1 MSFPKLVPIVP
12 LALVS
17 FLQTTGC
24 DQPDPISPIDGA
36 VIERVA
42 LTEAL
47 GLDSVNITGVTLDP
61 NTGDRYVL
69 DAWSGI
75 WKVDAE
81 GAQQT
86 LALQDF
92 PAADV
97 DVWSEWYDFAA
108 MGDGKFAMIAVGD
121 GYLLD
126 TEAETLSQWFCY
138 EPGWMD
144 PEFAQESHNLAY
156 DPGTDRIFSA
166 PLTRDADWNV
176 DRADVATFDGAG
188 AGDLSWF
195 PLADVDQQFGG
206 MALDP
211 DGTVL
216 LGFEDTLYTYEMGD
230 AALTVVGSLAEHGI
244 EVIAG
249 MSVDAETGN
258 LHVIDGADAE
268 LVVIQR

>member
-1 MSFPKLVPIVP
+1 MSYAKLAPLGS

-17 FLQTTGC
+17 FLSTTGC

-47 GLDSVNITGVTLDP
+47 GRESVSITGVTLDP
-61 NTGDRYVL
+61 NTGERYVL

-75 WKVDAE
+75 WRVDGDRVE
-81 GAQQT
+81 QT
-86 LALQDF
+86 LALEDF
-92 PAADV
+92 PPADV
-97 DVWSEWYDFAA
+97 SVWSEWYDFAA
-108 MGDGKFAMIAVGD
+108 MGDGRFAMIAVGD

-156 DPGTDRIFSA
+156 DPATDRIFSA

-195 PLADVDQQFGG
+195 PLAEVDQQFGG

-216 LGFEDTLYTYEMGD
+216 LGFEDALFSYELGD
-230 AALTVVGSLAEHGI
+230 TQLTPLGSLAEHG
-244 EVIAG
+244 VQQIAG
-249 MSVDAETGN
+249 MTVDPATGN